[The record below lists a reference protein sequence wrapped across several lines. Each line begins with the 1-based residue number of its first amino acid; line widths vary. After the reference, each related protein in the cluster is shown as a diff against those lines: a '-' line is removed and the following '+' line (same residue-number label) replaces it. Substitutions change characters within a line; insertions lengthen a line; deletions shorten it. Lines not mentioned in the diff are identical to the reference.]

1 MTNLKDRDPTPPEG
15 IDDDVYIEVLADIDP
30 ARMADWL
37 SKHDLWD
44 TFCAEHLH
52 EAERIIDKKA
62 GER

>member
-15 IDDDVYIEVLADIDP
+15 IDDETYVEVLENMTGTQI
-30 ARMADWL
+30 ADWL

-44 TFCAEHLH
+44 TFCAEHIAQ
-52 EAERIIDKKA
+52 AERIIDEKA